1 MQTRRVAGK
10 PLDMKALLKEAGLT
24 PSLQRRA
31 TLLASLTTAEFE
43 ALLDRTIDKGVE
55 AGDKLET
62 VRPAVSSVRGHRHD
76 LPCQRVSWLSW
87 DLPSAP
93 YVTVSDS
100 FLRSY
105 TKIPQPT

>member
-55 AGDKLET
+55 AGDRIRDREARCIIRART
-62 VRPAVSSVRGHRHD
+62 SS
-76 LPCQRVSWLSW
+76 
-87 DLPSAP
+87 
-93 YVTVSDS
+93 
-100 FLRSY
+100 
-105 TKIPQPT
+105 